1 METYHK
7 WIWQSNSW
15 PHFTY
20 TLPQT
25 TQVYHRFGQLMM
37 VESLLQNSL
46 SEQMIVSAYEDE
58 AIATSLIE
66 GEVLQRSSVRASVHK
81 ALSLQ
86 NSDELH
92 ATAQT
97 DALVAV
103 LIDAKKGEG
112 TLSSERLFRWHKAL
126 FPTGQSGLRTIRTGK
141 YRDDVDGEMKIVSG
155 AWEKEKVHYIAPS
168 ANVLEAEMN
177 CFLLWL
183 NTDALI
189 DPLIKASI
197 AHVWFLL
204 IHPFDDGNGR
214 LARAISDFVLSRS
227 SAIPSTL
234 FSTAS
239 EINRQ
244 RREYYAQLDSVC
256 ISTECDIS
264 AWISWFVQM
273 VDSALADALA
283 KVEVV
288 KIKSRFWESVRD
300 ISLNERQRKVLT
312 KMLDVLPEK
321 FEGGMKTAK
330 YASIAKTSK
339 PTAARDLK
347 ELCDYAVLESHG
359 SGRGVYYTVKNFTL

>member
-1 METYHK
+1 METYQK

-15 PHFTY
+15 PHFIY
-20 TLPQT
+20 TLSDT

-37 VESLLQNSL
+37 VEALLQNSL
-46 SEQMIVSAYEDE
+46 SEQMIANAYEDE

-81 ALSLQ
+81 ALSLR
-86 NSDELH
+86 NSDEIH
-92 ATAQT
+92 ATVQT
-97 DALVAV
+97 DALVEV

-112 TLSSERLFRWHKAL
+112 PLSSERLFRWHKAL
-126 FPTGQSGLRTIRTGK
+126 FPTGQSGLRAIRTGT
-141 YRDDVDGEMKIVSG
+141 YRDDVEGEMKIVSG
-155 AWEKEKVHYIAPS
+155 PWEKEKVHYIAPPAHAIES
-168 ANVLEAEMN
+168 EMN
-177 CFLLWL
+177 RFLLWL
-183 NTDALI
+183 NTEESL
-189 DPLIKASI
+189 DPLIKAAI
-197 AHVWFLL
+197 AHLWFLL

-239 EINRQ
+239 EINRR
-244 RREYYAQLDSVC
+244 RREYYGQLDSVC
-256 ISTECDIS
+256 IRSECDIS
-264 AWISWFVQM
+264 AWITWFVQM

-283 KVEVV
+283 KVEAV
-288 KIKSRFWESVRD
+288 KFKTRFWESVRE

-312 KMLDVLPEK
+312 KMLDVLPEE

-347 ELCDYAVLESHG
+347 ELCDYGVLESHG
-359 SGRGVYYTVKNFTL
+359 CGRGVYYTVREK

>member
-1 METYHK
+1 MKTYQK
-7 WIWQSNSW
+7 WIWQSDSW
-15 PHFTY
+15 PYFTY
-20 TLPQT
+20 TFCDT
-25 TQVYHRFGQLMM
+25 TQAYHRFGQLMM
-37 VESLLQNSL
+37 VENLMQNTL
-46 SEQMIVSAYEDE
+46 SEQMIASAYEDE

-92 ATAQT
+92 ATVQT
-97 DALVAV
+97 DALVEV

-126 FPTGQSGLRTIRTGK
+126 FPTGQSGLRTILTGK
-141 YRDDVDGEMKIVSG
+141 YRDDADGEMKIVSG
-155 AWEKEKVHYIAPS
+155 PWEKEKVHYVAPP
-168 ANVLEAEMN
+168 AHAIEAEMN
-177 CFLLWL
+177 RFLLWL
-183 NTDALI
+183 NTEESL

-197 AHVWFLL
+197 AHLWFLL

-239 EINRQ
+239 EINRR

-256 ISTECDIS
+256 IRSECDIS
-264 AWISWFVQM
+264 AWIAWFVQM
-273 VDSALADALA
+273 VDAALADALA
-283 KVEVV
+283 KVEAV
-288 KIKSRFWESVRD
+288 KFKSRFWESVRD
-300 ISLNERQRKVLT
+300 ISLNDRQRKVLT
-312 KMLDVLPEK
+312 KMLDVLPEE

-347 ELCDYAVLESHG
+347 ELCDYGVLESHG
-359 SGRGVYYTVKNFTL
+359 SGRGVYYTVREK

>member
-1 METYHK
+1 MKTYQK

-37 VESLLQNSL
+37 VESLLQNTL
-46 SEQMIVSAYEDE
+46 NEQMIASAYEDE

-81 ALSLQ
+81 ALSLR

-92 ATAQT
+92 ATIQT
-97 DALVAV
+97 DALVEV

-112 TLSSERLFRWHKAL
+112 TLSNERLFRWHKAL

-155 AWEKEKVHYIAPS
+155 PWEKEKVHYIAPP
-168 ANVLEAEMN
+168 AHVIEGEMN
-177 CFLLWL
+177 RFLLWL
-183 NTDALI
+183 NTEESL

-197 AHVWFLL
+197 AHLWFLL

-239 EINRQ
+239 EINRR

-256 ISTECDIS
+256 IRSDVDIS

-273 VDSALADALA
+273 VDSALVDALA
-283 KVEVV
+283 KVEAV
-288 KIKSRFWESVRD
+288 KFKTRFWESVRD

-312 KMLDVLPEK
+312 KMLDVLPEE

-347 ELCDYAVLESHG
+347 ELCDTGVLESHG
-359 SGRGVYYTVKNFTL
+359 SGRGVYYTVRER